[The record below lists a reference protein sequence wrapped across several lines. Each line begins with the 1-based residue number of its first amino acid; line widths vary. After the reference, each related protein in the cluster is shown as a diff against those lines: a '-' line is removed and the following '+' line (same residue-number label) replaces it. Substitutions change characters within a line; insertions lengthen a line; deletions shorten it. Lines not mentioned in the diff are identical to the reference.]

1 MYKKISICVISIITS
16 LILLFGCSANV
27 VNKTTQQSTFVS
39 NTVSTTNSQNS
50 TENNITSSTT
60 TEQTFDISSIPEYNG
75 SPYVEINDNVPQFT
89 KSEITTSSFEIY
101 GGLDGL
107 GRCTTAF
114 SCIGKDLMPTE
125 KRGEI
130 GSVKPTGWH
139 LAKYDFIDG
148 KYLYNRCHLIG
159 YQLTGENANEK
170 NLITGT
176 RYLNI
181 QGMLP
186 FENEVAEYI
195 KNTNNHVMYRVTPIF
210 EEDNLLADGVQMEG
224 YSVEDKGKSIS
235 FNVFCYNV
243 QPGVNID
250 YATGDNSTSGEYTTT
265 TDENITDTYIVN
277 LNTKKFHKPSCSSIS
292 QMSEKNKKQY
302 KGKRNSL
309 INNGYEPC
317 KNCNP

>member
-1 MYKKISICVISIITS
+1 MYKKISISVISVILS
-16 LILLFGCSANV
+16 LLFFFGCSANV
-27 VNKTTQQSTFVS
+27 INTTTNQNTFVS
-39 NTVSTTNSQNS
+39 NTTSTTSSQSS

-60 TEQTFDISSIPEYNG
+60 IEQTFDISSIPDYNG
-75 SPYVEINDNVPQFT
+75 SPYVEINDNEPQFT

-101 GGLDGL
+101 GDLDSL
-107 GRCTTAF
+107 GRCTAAF
-114 SCIGKDLMPTE
+114 SCIGKDLMPTK

-159 YQLTGENANEK
+159 YQLSGENANEK

-210 EEDNLLADGVQMEG
+210 EGNNLLADGVQMEG

-250 YATGDNSTSGEYTTT
+250 YVTGDNSASGEYTTT
-265 TDENITDTYIVN
+265 TDEDIMDTYIVN

-292 QMSEKNKKQY
+292 RMSEKNKKQY
-302 KGKRNSL
+302 KGKRSSL

>member
-27 VNKTTQQSTFVS
+27 VNNTTQQSTFVS

-50 TENNITSSTT
+50 TESNITSSTT

-75 SPYVEINDNVPQFT
+75 SPYVKINDNVPQFT

-101 GGLDGL
+101 GDLDSL

-176 RYLNI
+176 RYLNVT
-181 QGMLP
+181 GMLP
-186 FENEVAEYI
+186 FENEVADYVES
-195 KNTNNHVMYRVTPIF
+195 TGNHVLYRVTPVYDG
-210 EEDNLLADGVQMEG
+210 DNLVASGVQME
-224 YSVEDKGKSIS
+224 
-235 FNVFCYNV
+235 
-243 QPGVNID
+243 
-250 YATGDNSTSGEYTTT
+250 
-265 TDENITDTYIVN
+265 
-277 LNTKKFHKPSCSSIS
+277 
-292 QMSEKNKKQY
+292 
-302 KGKRNSL
+302 
-309 INNGYEPC
+309 
-317 KNCNP
+317 

>member
-1 MYKKISICVISIITS
+1 
-16 LILLFGCSANV
+16 
-27 VNKTTQQSTFVS
+27 
-39 NTVSTTNSQNS
+39 
-50 TENNITSSTT
+50 
-60 TEQTFDISSIPEYNG
+60 
-75 SPYVEINDNVPQFT
+75 
-89 KSEITTSSFEIY
+89 
-101 GGLDGL
+101 
-107 GRCTTAF
+107 
-114 SCIGKDLMPTE
+114 MPTE

-224 YSVEDKGKSIS
+224 YSVEDNGRSIS

-292 QMSEKNKKQY
+292 QMSKKNKKQY
-302 KGKRNSL
+302 KGKRSSL

>member
-16 LILLFGCSANV
+16 FILLFGCSANV
-27 VNKTTQQSTFVS
+27 VNNTTQQSTFVS

-50 TENNITSSTT
+50 TKNNITSSTT

-224 YSVEDKGKSIS
+224 YSVEDKGRSIS

-265 TDENITDTYIVN
+265 TDEDITDTYIVN

-292 QMSEKNKKQY
+292 QMSKKNKKQY
-302 KGKRNSL
+302 KGKRSSL

>member
-1 MYKKISICVISIITS
+1 MYKKISLSVISVIIS
-16 LILLFGCSANV
+16 LIFLFGCSANV
-27 VNKTTQQSTFVS
+27 VNNTTQQSISDTL
-39 NTVSTTNSQNS
+39 STTNSQNS

-89 KSEITTSSFEIY
+89 ESEITTSSFEIY
-101 GGLDGL
+101 GDLDSL

-210 EEDNLLADGVQMEG
+210 EGNNLLADGVQMEG

-243 QPGVNID
+243 QPGANID
-250 YATGDNSTSGEYTTT
+250 YVTGDNSASGEYTTT
-265 TDENITDTYIVN
+265 TDEDITDTYIVN

-292 QMSEKNKKQY
+292 RMSEKNKKQY
-302 KGKRNSL
+302 KRKRNSL

>member
-16 LILLFGCSANV
+16 FILLFGCSANV
-27 VNKTTQQSTFVS
+27 VNNTTQQSTFVS

-50 TENNITSSTT
+50 TESNITSSTT

-75 SPYVEINDNVPQFT
+75 SPYVKINDNVPQFT

-101 GGLDGL
+101 GSLDGL

-224 YSVEDKGKSIS
+224 YSVEDKGRSIS

-243 QPGVNID
+243 QPGVNIN

-302 KGKRNSL
+302 KGKRSSL

>member
-1 MYKKISICVISIITS
+1 MYKKISLSVISVIIS
-16 LILLFGCSANV
+16 LIFLFGCSANV
-27 VNKTTQQSTFVS
+27 VNNTTQQSTFVS
-39 NTVSTTNSQNS
+39 NTASTTNSQNS
-50 TENNITSSTT
+50 TENDFTSSTT
-60 TEQTFDISSIPEYNG
+60 TEQTFDISSIPECNG
-75 SPYVEINDNVPQFT
+75 SPYIKINDNVPQFT
-89 KSEITTSSFEIY
+89 ESEITTSSFEIY
-101 GGLDGL
+101 GDLDSL

-125 KRGEI
+125 KRGKI

-210 EEDNLLADGVQMEG
+210 EGDNLLADGVQMEG

-250 YATGDNSTSGEYTTT
+250 YVTGDNSASGEYTTT
-265 TDENITDTYIVN
+265 TDEDITDTYIVN

-292 QMSEKNKKQY
+292 QMSKKNKKQY
-302 KGKRNSL
+302 KGKRSSL

-317 KNCNP
+317 KNCNS

>member
-1 MYKKISICVISIITS
+1 MYKKISLSVISVIIS
-16 LILLFGCSANV
+16 LIFLFGCSANV
-27 VNKTTQQSTFVS
+27 VNNTTQQSTFIS
-39 NTVSTTNSQNS
+39 NTASTTNSQNS
-50 TENNITSSTT
+50 TENDFTSSTT

-75 SPYVEINDNVPQFT
+75 SPYIEINDNVPQFT
-89 KSEITTSSFEIY
+89 ESEITTSSFEIY
-101 GGLDGL
+101 GDLDSL
-107 GRCTTAF
+107 ERCTTAF
-114 SCIGKDLMPTE
+114 SCIGKGLMPTE

-170 NLITGT
+170 NLIIGT

-210 EEDNLLADGVQMEG
+210 EGDNLLADGVQMEG

-250 YATGDNSTSGEYTTT
+250 YVTGDNSASGEYTTT
-265 TDENITDTYIVN
+265 TDEDITDTYIVN

-292 QMSEKNKKQY
+292 QMSKKNKKQY
-302 KGKRNSL
+302 KGKRSSL

>member
-1 MYKKISICVISIITS
+1 MYKKISLSVISVIIS
-16 LILLFGCSANV
+16 LIFLFGCSANV
-27 VNKTTQQSTFVS
+27 VNNTTQQSTFVS
-39 NTVSTTNSQNS
+39 NTASTINSQNS
-50 TENNITSSTT
+50 TENDFTSSTT

-89 KSEITTSSFEIY
+89 ESEITTSSFEIY
-101 GGLDGL
+101 GDLDSL
-107 GRCTTAF
+107 ERCTTAF

-130 GSVKPTGWH
+130 GLVKPTGWH

-176 RYLNI
+176 KYLNI

-210 EEDNLLADGVQMEG
+210 EGDNLLADGVQMEG

-250 YATGDNSTSGEYTTT
+250 YVTGDNSASGEYTTT
-265 TDENITDTYIVN
+265 TDEDITDTYIVN

-292 QMSEKNKKQY
+292 QMSKKNKKQY
-302 KGKRNSL
+302 KGKRSSL

>member
-1 MYKKISICVISIITS
+1 MYKKISLSVISVIIS
-16 LILLFGCSANV
+16 LIFLFGCSANV
-27 VNKTTQQSTFVS
+27 VNNTTQQSISDTL
-39 NTVSTTNSQNS
+39 STTNSQNS

-89 KSEITTSSFEIY
+89 ESEITTSSFEIY
-101 GGLDGL
+101 GDLDSL

-210 EEDNLLADGVQMEG
+210 EGNNLLADGVQMEG

-243 QPGVNID
+243 QPGANID
-250 YATGDNSTSGEYTTT
+250 YVTGDNSASGEYTTT
-265 TDENITDTYIVN
+265 TDEDITDTYIVN

-292 QMSEKNKKQY
+292 RMSEKNKKQY

>member
-1 MYKKISICVISIITS
+1 MYKKISISVISVILS
-16 LILLFGCSANV
+16 LLFFFGCSANV
-27 VNKTTQQSTFVS
+27 INTTTNQSTFVS
-39 NTVSTTNSQNS
+39 NTASTTSSQNS

-60 TEQTFDISSIPEYNG
+60 TELTFDISLIPEYNG

-89 KSEITTSSFEIY
+89 ESEITTSFEIY
-101 GGLDGL
+101 GDLDSL

-139 LAKYDFIDG
+139 LAKYDFVDG

-195 KNTNNHVMYRVTPIF
+195 KNTNNHVMYRVKPIF
-210 EEDNLLADGVQMEG
+210 EGDNLLADGVQMEG
-224 YSVEDKGKSIS
+224 YSVEDKGESIS

-243 QPGVNID
+243 QPGVNIN
-250 YATGDNSTSGEYTTT
+250 YATGDNSASGKYTT
-265 TDENITDTYIVN
+265 TDEDITDTYIVN
-277 LNTKKFHKPSCSSIS
+277 INTKKFHKPSCSSVS
-292 QMSEKNKKQY
+292 KLSEKNKKKY
-302 KGKRNSL
+302 KGKRSSL

>member
-27 VNKTTQQSTFVS
+27 VNNTTQQSIS
-39 NTVSTTNSQNS
+39 NTVSTINSQKS
-50 TENNITSSTT
+50 SKNNITSSTT

-224 YSVEDKGKSIS
+224 YSVEDNGRSIS

-265 TDENITDTYIVN
+265 TDEDITDTYIVN
-277 LNTKKFHKPSCSSIS
+277 LNTKKIPQTK
-292 QMSEKNKKQY
+292 
-302 KGKRNSL
+302 L
-309 INNGYEPC
+309 
-317 KNCNP
+317 

>member
-1 MYKKISICVISIITS
+1 MYKKISISVISVILS
-16 LILLFGCSANV
+16 LLFFFGCSANV
-27 VNKTTQQSTFVS
+27 INTTTNQSTFVS
-39 NTVSTTNSQNS
+39 NTASTTSSQSS
-50 TENNITSSTT
+50 TENNITSSAT
-60 TEQTFDISSIPEYNG
+60 TEQTFDISSIPDYNG
-75 SPYVEINDNVPQFT
+75 SPYVEINDNEPQFT

-101 GGLDGL
+101 GDLDSL

-210 EEDNLLADGVQMEG
+210 EGDNLLADGVQMEG

-250 YATGDNSTSGEYTTT
+250 YVTGDNSASGEYTTT
-265 TDENITDTYIVN
+265 TDEDITDTYIVN

-292 QMSEKNKKQY
+292 QMSKKNKKQY
-302 KGKRNSL
+302 KGKRSSL
-309 INNGYEPC
+309 INNGYEPF

>member
-1 MYKKISICVISIITS
+1 MPSSSPS
-16 LILLFGCSANV
+16 LLLLFGCSANV
-27 VNKTTQQSTFVS
+27 TNNTTDTSVS
-39 NTVSTTNSQNS
+39 NAVSTTNSE
-50 TENNITSSTT
+50 ENNITTSTT
-60 TEQTFDISSIPEYNG
+60 TDQTFDVSSIPEYNG
-75 SPYVEINDNVPQFT
+75 SPYVEINNNEPQFT
-89 KSEITTSSFEIY
+89 ESEITTSSFETY
-101 GGLDGL
+101 GDLDSL

-139 LAKYDFIDG
+139 LAKCDFVYG

-210 EEDNLLADGVQMEG
+210 EKDNLLADGVQMEG

-250 YATGDNSTSGEYTTT
+250 YATGDNSASGEYTTT
-265 TDENITDTYIVN
+265 TNEDTTDTYIVN
-277 LNTKKFHKPSCSSIS
+277 INTKKFHKPCCSSVS
-292 QMSEKNKKQY
+292 KLSEKNKKKY
-302 KGKRNSL
+302 KGKRSSL

>member
-1 MYKKISICVISIITS
+1 MRKKLTLKALAILTS
-16 LILLFGCSANV
+16 LLLLFGCSANV
-27 VNKTTQQSTFVS
+27 VDNTTEQSTSIS
-39 NTVSTTNSQNS
+39 NTASITNSQNS
-50 TENNITSSTT
+50 TKNNITSSTT
-60 TEQTFDISSIPEYNG
+60 TELTFDISSIPEYNG
-75 SPYVEINDNVPQFT
+75 SPYVEINDNEPQFT
-89 KSEITTSSFEIY
+89 KSEITTSSFEKY
-101 GGLDGL
+101 GNLDSL

-186 FENEVAEYI
+186 FENEVTEYI

-210 EEDNLLADGVQMEG
+210 EGDNLLADGVQMEG
-224 YSVEDKGKSIS
+224 YSVEDKGESIS

-243 QPGVNID
+243 QPGVNIN
-250 YATGDNSTSGEYTTT
+250 YATGDNSASEEYTTM
-265 TDENITDTYIVN
+265 TDEDITNTFIVN
-277 LNTKKFHKPSCSSIS
+277 LNTKKFHKPNCSSIS

-302 KGKRNSL
+302 KGKRSSL

-317 KNCNP
+317 KSCNP

>member
-1 MYKKISICVISIITS
+1 MYKKISLSVISVIIS
-16 LILLFGCSANV
+16 LIFLFGCSANV
-27 VNKTTQQSTFVS
+27 VNNTTQQSTFVS
-39 NTVSTTNSQNS
+39 NTASTTNSQNS
-50 TENNITSSTT
+50 TENDFTSSTT
-60 TEQTFDISSIPEYNG
+60 TEQIFDISSIPEYNG

-89 KSEITTSSFEIY
+89 ESEITTSSFEIY
-101 GGLDGL
+101 GDLDSL
-107 GRCTTAF
+107 ERCTTAF

-125 KRGEI
+125 KRWEI

-139 LAKYDFIDG
+139 LAKYDFING

-210 EEDNLLADGVQMEG
+210 EGDNLLADGVQMEG

-250 YATGDNSTSGEYTTT
+250 YVTGDNSASGEYTTT
-265 TDENITDTYIVN
+265 TDEDITDTYIVN

-292 QMSEKNKKQY
+292 QMSKKNKKQY
-302 KGKRNSL
+302 KGKRSSL

>member
-1 MYKKISICVISIITS
+1 MSKKLTLKILAVLTS
-16 LILLFGCSANV
+16 FLLLFGCSANV
-27 VNKTTQQSTFVS
+27 VNNTTQQSTFVS
-39 NTVSTTNSQNS
+39 NTASTTNSQKS
-50 TENNITSSTT
+50 SKNNITSSTT

-210 EEDNLLADGVQMEG
+210 EEDNLLAYGLQMEG
-224 YSVEDKGKSIS
+224 YSVEDKGRSIS

-265 TDENITDTYIVN
+265 TDEDITDTYIVN

-292 QMSEKNKKQY
+292 QMSDKNKKQY
-302 KGKRNSL
+302 KGKRSSL

>member
-1 MYKKISICVISIITS
+1 MYKKISLSVISVIIS
-16 LILLFGCSANV
+16 LIFLFGCSANV
-27 VNKTTQQSTFVS
+27 VNNTTQQSTFVS
-39 NTVSTTNSQNS
+39 NTASTTNSQNS
-50 TENNITSSTT
+50 TENDFTSSTT

-89 KSEITTSSFEIY
+89 ESEITTSSFEIY
-101 GGLDGL
+101 GDLDSL
-107 GRCTTAF
+107 ERCTTAF

-148 KYLYNRCHLIG
+148 KYLYNRCHLMG

-176 RYLNI
+176 RYLNV

-224 YSVEDKGKSIS
+224 YSVEDKGESIS

-250 YATGDNSTSGEYTTT
+250 YVTGDNSASGEYTTA
-265 TDENITDTYIVN
+265 TDEDITDAYIVN
-277 LNTKKFHKPSCSSIS
+277 LNT
-292 QMSEKNKKQY
+292 
-302 KGKRNSL
+302 
-309 INNGYEPC
+309 
-317 KNCNP
+317 

>member
-1 MYKKISICVISIITS
+1 MYKKISISVISVILS
-16 LILLFGCSANV
+16 LIFFFGCSANV
-27 VNKTTQQSTFVS
+27 VDNTTKQSTSVS
-39 NTVSTTNSQNS
+39 NTASTINSQSS
-50 TENNITSSTT
+50 TENNVTSSTT
-60 TEQTFDISSIPEYNG
+60 TEYSFDVSSIPDYNG

-101 GGLDGL
+101 GDLDSL

-114 SCIGKDLMPTE
+114 SCIGKNLMPTE

-195 KNTNNHVMYRVTPIF
+195 KSTNNHVMYRVTPIF
-210 EEDNLLADGVQMEG
+210 EGDNLLADGVQMEG
-224 YSVEDKGKSIS
+224 YSVEDKGESIS

-250 YATGDNSTSGEYTTT
+250 YATGDNSASGEYTTT
-265 TDENITDTYIVN
+265 TNEDTTDSYIVN
-277 LNTKKFHKPSCSSIS
+277 INTKKFHKPSCSSVS
-292 QMSEKNKKQY
+292 KLSEKNKKKY
-302 KGKRNSL
+302 KGKRSSL